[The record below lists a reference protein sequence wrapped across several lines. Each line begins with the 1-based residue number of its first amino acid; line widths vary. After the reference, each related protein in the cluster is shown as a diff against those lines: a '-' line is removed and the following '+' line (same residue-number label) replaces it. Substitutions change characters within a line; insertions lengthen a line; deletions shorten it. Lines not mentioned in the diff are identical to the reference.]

1 MNLSMKY
8 EETENQSEPEK
19 KGFARRRTLPEDFV
33 LHRNMRTESRISEM
47 AKKKPVELVT
57 NAEDDFDID
66 IPENDDF
73 DLKIDFDNSQDAD
86 TDWDDREV
94 INGA

>member
-8 EETENQSEPEK
+8 EETENQSEPGK
-19 KGFARRRTLPEDFV
+19 KGFARRRSLPEDFV

-47 AKKKPVELVT
+47 ARKRPVEHDTKV
-57 NAEDDFDID
+57 EDDFDID

-73 DLKIDFDNSQDAD
+73 DLKIDFENSQDAD